1 MINLEFLQAVKDYF
15 HTLQPRDVVWDFVI
29 PLLLSLASGCMF
41 FYLNPASET
50 MYSFAGALVSFGA
63 ILVGFSIACFTIFA
77 TSSNPNI
84 EEIRSWGTG
93 NKSRGEEMTLYQEI
107 LSGFMFI
114 VLLAVLGLMVAL
126 VGLMGATLGLG
137 RWFFSIWL
145 AGITLFVFFS
155 IGFAIVR
162 NMTNFYHILWKK
174 PSAS

>member
-1 MINLEFLQAVKDYF
+1 MINLEFLQAVKDYL
-15 HTLQPRDVVWDFVI
+15 HTLQPRDVVWDFII

-77 TSSNPNI
+77 TSSNSNI

-114 VLLAVLGLMVAL
+114 VLLAVLGLMVA
-126 VGLMGATLGLG
+126 TLGLG

-162 NMTNFYHILWKK
+162 NMTNFYHILWKR
-174 PSAS
+174 PSDSKKKQD